1 VDQRTGKILGRK
13 EMRTMD
19 ISVTL
24 KIGGERSLSVLN
36 CGREGQEEKCLSS
49 TGRAEKETKKR
60 GKGRKRRRNW

>member
-1 VDQRTGKILGRK
+1 
-13 EMRTMD
+13 MRTMD
-19 ISVTL
+19 TSVTL
-24 KIGGERSLSVLN
+24 KFRGGHSLSVLN

>member
-1 VDQRTGKILGRK
+1 
-13 EMRTMD
+13 MRTMD
-19 ISVTL
+19 TSVAL
-24 KIGGERSLSVLN
+24 KFRGGHSLSVLN